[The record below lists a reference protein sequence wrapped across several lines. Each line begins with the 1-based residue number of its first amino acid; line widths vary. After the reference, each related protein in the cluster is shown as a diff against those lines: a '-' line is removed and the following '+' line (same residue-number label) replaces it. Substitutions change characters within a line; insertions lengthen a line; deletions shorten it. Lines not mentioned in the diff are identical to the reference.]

1 MIGHAK
7 LTKVGGTATITTA
20 TITAAAI
27 TAAALALA
35 ALALAGAGCSQTNG
49 ARYPRALSPQLPIT
63 RVTLYQNGIAYF
75 ERQGRLQG
83 DRLTLHCRPHQ
94 INDLLKSLT
103 VIDRTSGR
111 AVSISLPLEK
121 GAVARLGRLPKQ
133 VRKTSGLLD
142 VLRVFRGARI
152 RIRGSQ
158 GTVSG
163 RVIGVEQGLLRT
175 TGKTPPKGWRVTLKS
190 SGGQLVVYPVAAI
203 RRLQMLDR
211 ALELGLDK
219 SLDISLEE
227 GTWKPIRLSVRLAG
241 ARNHDLLVSYIVE
254 MPNWKPAYRLVLDAK
269 GRPLLQGWAVV
280 DNLSGESWSK
290 VQLSLV
296 AGTPMSFLYNLHSP
310 RFTRRIDLSHRGR
323 ATSLAPPPGSVGYR
337 SRRGL
342 KDRLQRAYRF
352 KRRSAGASRAPSSS
366 PMTTRSERSTSD
378 IARDLEKAVRRSASG
393 QKLGSLFRYDLR
405 DRVTVP
411 DSSSTLVNIVN
422 ARVPGKEVV
431 LFRPELTSRWGTSHP
446 YRAVQLV
453 NTSGFSLEKGPVAI
467 YARRTFMGEAFLE
480 RLNKGQTIFLTY
492 AIDPHVSMTHR
503 VVYSSAPV
511 RLLKIHGGMVVSEVM
526 RIYRTRYKVTNRHE
540 KPITAYV
547 KSVKRAGYKLR
558 TKAKDIVRG
567 AGAIYAPITVEPGTT
582 RVLTVEW
589 VSPIRRRLAINTQLA
604 MTVLKMYMGT
614 GKVPRRI
621 KPILDKIIGA
631 RVRINNLNAE
641 IGRIWRVRRT
651 LEADQKRVRANLKL
665 LRKVRGNKRL
675 KARLVKSLG
684 NLEARLSRLTARY
697 VKLDEERAGLRA
709 KMRIWIGQITLDA
722 TK

>member
-1 MIGHAK
+1 MTGRTK
-7 LTKVGGTATITTA
+7 LTMAVG
-20 TITAAAI
+20 
-27 TAAALALA
+27 LAVLT
-35 ALALAGAGCSQTNG
+35 LAGAGCSQTNG
-49 ARYPRALSPQLPIT
+49 VRYPRSLSPQLPIT

-75 ERQGRLQG
+75 EREGRLQG

-121 GAVARLGRLPKQ
+121 GVVARLGRLPKQ

-152 RIRGSQ
+152 RVRGKQ

-163 RVIGVEQGLLRT
+163 RVIGVERGLLRT
-175 TGKTPPKGWRVTLKS
+175 TGKTPPTGWRVTLKS

-254 MPNWKPAYRLVLDAK
+254 MPNWKPAYRLVLEAD

-290 VQLSLV
+290 VRLSLV

-323 ATSLAPPPGSVGYR
+323 ATSLAPPSGSVGYR
-337 SRRGL
+337 RGL
-342 KDRLQRAYRF
+342 KDKLQRAYRY

-366 PMTTRSERSTSD
+366 LKTSRSERTTSD

-393 QKLGSLFRYDLR
+393 QKLGSLFRYDLT
-405 DRVTVP
+405 DRITVP

-431 LFRPELTSRWGTSHP
+431 LFRPELTSRSGTSHP

-480 RLNKGQTIFLTY
+480 RLNKDQTIFLTY
-492 AIDPHVSMTHR
+492 AIDPHVSMTR
-503 VVYSSAPV
+503 KEVYSSAPV
-511 RLLKIHGGMVVSEVM
+511 RLLKIHGGMIVSEVM
-526 RIYRTRYKVTNRHE
+526 RIYRTRYTVTNHHE

-547 KSVKRAGYKLR
+547 KSIRRAGYKLR
-558 TKAKDIVRG
+558 TKAKGIVG
-567 AGAIYAPITVEPGTT
+567 GSNAIYAPITVKPGTT

-589 VSPIRRRLAINTQLA
+589 VSPVRRRLAINTHLA
-604 MTVLKMYMGT
+604 MTVLKMYIGT
-614 GKVPRRI
+614 GKVPPRI

-631 RVRINNLNAE
+631 RVRINNLSAE

-651 LEADQKRVRANLKL
+651 LEADQRRVRANLKL
-665 LRKVRGNKRL
+665 LRKVRGNARL
-675 KARLVKSLG
+675 KARLLKSLG
-684 NLEARLSRLTARY
+684 NLEVRLSRLTARY
-697 VKLDEERAGLRA
+697 VKLDEKRAGLRA

-722 TK
+722 TR

>member
-1 MIGHAK
+1 MTGLAK
-7 LTKVGGTATITTA
+7 LTKVVGLTILT
-20 TITAAAI
+20 
-27 TAAALALA
+27 
-35 ALALAGAGCSQTNG
+35 LAGAGCSQNTG
-49 ARYPRALSPQLPIT
+49 VRHPRGLTPELPIT

-75 ERQGRLQG
+75 EREGRLQG

-121 GAVARLGRLPKQ
+121 GVVARLGRLPKQ
-133 VRKTSGLLD
+133 VRNTSGLLD

-152 RIRGSQ
+152 RIRGRQ

-163 RVIGVEQGLLRT
+163 RVVGVERGLLRT
-175 TGKTPPKGWRVTLKS
+175 TGKTPPTGWRVTLKS
-190 SGGQLVVYPVAAI
+190 DGGQLVVYPVAEI
-203 RRLQMLDR
+203 KRLQMLDR

-219 SLDISLEE
+219 SLDISLEQ

-254 MPNWKPAYRLVLDAK
+254 MPNWKPAYRLVLGTD

-290 VQLSLV
+290 VRLSLV

-323 ATSLAPPPGSVGYR
+323 AVSLAPPPGAVGY
-337 SRRGL
+337 RRGL
-342 KDRLQRAYRF
+342 KDRLQRSYRF
-352 KRRSAGASRAPSSS
+352 KRGSAGKSRAAPSARR
-366 PMTTRSERSTSD
+366 PMTLRKERSRGD
-378 IARDLEKAVRRSASG
+378 LARDLEKAVRRSATG
-393 QKLGSLFRYDLR
+393 QKMGSLFRYDLR

-411 DSSSTLVNIVN
+411 DSTSTLVNIVN

-431 LFRPELTSRWGTSHP
+431 LFRPELTNRYTASHP
-446 YRAVQLV
+446 YRAVHLT

-480 RLNKGQTIFLTY
+480 RLNKNQTIFLTY
-492 AIDPHVSMTHR
+492 AIDPHISMTR
-503 VVYSSAPV
+503 REDYSSAPV

-526 RIYRTRYKVTNRHE
+526 RIYKARYTITNRHE

-547 KSVKRAGYKLR
+547 KSVRRSGYKLR
-558 TKAKDIVRG
+558 TKAKGIVRG
-567 AGAIYAPITVEPGTT
+567 GNAIYAPIKVAPGAT

-589 VSPIRRRLAINTQLA
+589 VSPVQRRLAINTSLA
-604 MTVLKMYMGT
+604 MTVLKMYIGT
-614 GKVPRRI
+614 GKVPAQI
-621 KPILDKIIGA
+621 KVVLDKIMGA
-631 RVRINNLNAE
+631 RTRINNLNAE

-651 LEADQKRVRANLKL
+651 LTADQKRVRANLKL
-665 LRKVRGNKRL
+665 LRKVRGNARL
-675 KARLVKSLG
+675 KKSLLKSLG
-684 NLEARLSRLTARY
+684 KLESKLSQLTARY
-697 VKLDEERAGLRA
+697 VKLDEQRAGLRA

-722 TK
+722 TR